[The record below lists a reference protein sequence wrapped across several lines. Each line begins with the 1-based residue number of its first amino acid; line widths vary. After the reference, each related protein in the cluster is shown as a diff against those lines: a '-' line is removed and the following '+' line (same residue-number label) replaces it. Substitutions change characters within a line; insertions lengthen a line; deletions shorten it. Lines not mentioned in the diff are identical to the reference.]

1 MATIT
6 VNVDDDVYEK
16 FRKLASEARD
26 GKKGFLGDAI
36 TVSMMNYV
44 EQATQEA
51 AKKRLLAL
59 MKKGIRLGFKGYK
72 SRDELY
78 EDRMEQILAGR
89 H

>member
-6 VNVDDDVYEK
+6 VNVDDEVYEK
-16 FRKLASEARD
+16 FRKLASEEHN

-36 TVSMMNYV
+36 TGSMRKEV
-44 EQATQEA
+44 EANEQEA
-51 AKKRLLAL
+51 AKKRLLAI

-72 SRDELY
+72 CRDEIY
-78 EDRMEQILAGR
+78 EDRMEHILAGR